1 MDETIHQFRQFL
13 YRMDYPTETNLD
25 NGCTCPACFQ
35 VIFQKLLRLK
45 KKLCSITLQ
54 GLMWVSTLSVL
65 KTNKQK

>member
-45 KKLCSITLQ
+45 K
-54 GLMWVSTLSVL
+54 SVFYY
-65 KTNKQK
+65 T